1 MAQKDQNSSPKRSL
15 MQLSVQAAARYIN
28 LPERTIRH
36 HLKTKKLVGH
46 KVGKEWFIDRASV
59 DAFAQRYGFVT
70 GPLEPEEITPGD
82 VLVQPE
88 SSPIRPIPT
97 EADNTGKSAP
107 KSGGEFIGPSG
118 EPSSGKDAK
127 KKDRQPRALFSL
139 RVFQLSLAIF
149 KQSSP
154 FSDADFDRSDFSRSD
169 REHPEHPEHPI
180 EEGKTE
186 ARQAKNPLH
195 DQRHVK
201 FQGLQGRINTLKLE
215 YFGLLGRGFYSF
227 HYREKIWAYREARN
241 RLAELTALY
250 LVAEGTQALG
260 LRLESEVLPALG
272 ALLRLTE
279 KNAAMRSAAG
289 PVGPGFGNAMNATT
303 PVMMQAVPFATGYW
317 PSPHSSPFYFGS
329 GPDPIATNGG

>member
-1 MAQKDQNSSPKRSL
+1 MSEKGQNNSQKRSSTRL
-15 MQLSVQAAARYIN
+15 LGQLSVQAAARYIN

-70 GPLEPEEITPGD
+70 GPLEPEEITPSD
-82 VLVQPE
+82 VLSQPE
-88 SSPIRPIPT
+88 SSPIRPLPG
-97 EADNTGKSAP
+97 EADNTEKTAP
-107 KSGGEFIGPSG
+107 KSSNE
-118 EPSSGKDAK
+118 AK
-127 KKDRQPRALFSL
+127 HSDPAKEMKQKARQPRALFSL

-149 KQSSP
+149 KESSP
-154 FSDADFDRSDFSRSD
+154 FSGADLEGSD
-169 REHPEHPEHPI
+169 REHSVEA
-180 EEGKTE
+180 GMTE
-186 ARQAKNPLH
+186 TRHSGNPSH
-195 DQRHVK
+195 AQMKVEM
-201 FQGLQGRINTLKLE
+201 QVRINTLKLE

-241 RLAELTALY
+241 RLAEMTALY
-250 LVAEGTQALG
+250 LVADGTQALG

-289 PVGPGFGNAMNATT
+289 PVGPGFGSAVSAAPML
-303 PVMMQAVPFATGYW
+303 MQAVPFTAGYW
-317 PSPHSSPFYFGS
+317 TTPHSSPFHFGS
-329 GPDPIATNGG
+329 GSDPIMTNGG

>member
-1 MAQKDQNSSPKRSL
+1 MSERDQNNSPKRSL

-70 GPLEPEEITPGD
+70 GPLQPEEITPSD
-82 VLVQPE
+82 VLSQPE
-88 SSPIRPIPT
+88 SSPIRPLPA
-97 EADNTGKSAP
+97 EADDTEKTASKSSNEAKHSDP
-107 KSGGEFIGPSG
+107 A
-118 EPSSGKDAK
+118 KDVR

-149 KQSSP
+149 KESSP
-154 FSDADFDRSDFSRSD
+154 FSGADLEGSD
-169 REHPEHPEHPI
+169 REHSVETR
-180 EEGKTE
+180 KTE
-186 ARQAKNPLH
+186 APQSKNPLH
-195 DQRHVK
+195 V
-201 FQGLQGRINTLKLE
+201 RINTLKLE

-241 RLAELTALY
+241 RLAEMTALY
-250 LVAEGTQALG
+250 LVADGTQALG

-289 PVGPGFGNAMNATT
+289 PVGPGFGSAVNAAPM
-303 PVMMQAVPFATGYW
+303 MMQAVPFTTGYW
-317 PSPHSSPFYFGS
+317 TSPHSSPFHFGS
-329 GPDPIATNGG
+329 GSDPIMTNGG

>member
-1 MAQKDQNSSPKRSL
+1 

-97 EADNTGKSAP
+97 ESDNTGKSAP
-107 KSGGEFIGPSG
+107 KSGGEFVGPSG

-154 FSDADFDRSDFSRSD
+154 FSDADLDQSDLERPD
-169 REHPEHPEHPI
+169 REHSV
-180 EEGKTE
+180 EERKTE
-186 ARQAKNPLH
+186 APQLKNPLH
-195 DQRHVK
+195 VQM
-201 FQGLQGRINTLKLE
+201 QGRINTLKLE

-227 HYREKIWAYREARN
+227 HYREKILAYREARN
-241 RLAELTALY
+241 RLAELAALY
-250 LVAEGTQALG
+250 LVADGTQALG

-289 PVGPGFGNAMNATT
+289 PVGPGFGNAMNAPT

-329 GPDPIATNGG
+329 GSDPIMTNGG

>member
-1 MAQKDQNSSPKRSL
+1 

-70 GPLEPEEITPGD
+70 GPLEPEEITPSD

-88 SSPIRPIPT
+88 SSPIRPLPA

-107 KSGGEFIGPSG
+107 KFGGEFIGPSG
-118 EPSSGKDAK
+118 QPSSGKDAK

-149 KQSSP
+149 KESSP
-154 FSDADFDRSDFSRSD
+154 FSDADLDRSD
-169 REHPEHPEHPI
+169 REHPVESH
-180 EEGKTE
+180 KTL
-186 ARQAKNPLH
+186 APQSKNPLH
-195 DQRHVK
+195 VQM
-201 FQGLQGRINTLKLE
+201 QGRINTLKLE

-317 PSPHSSPFYFGS
+317 TSPHGSPFSFGS
-329 GPDPIATNGG
+329 GSDPMMTNGG

>member
-1 MAQKDQNSSPKRSL
+1 

-70 GPLEPEEITPGD
+70 GPLEPEELTPSD
-82 VLVQPE
+82 VLVHPE
-88 SSPIRPIPT
+88 SSPIRPMPA
-97 EADNTGKSAP
+97 EADDSGKSSNEAKRSDP
-107 KSGGEFIGPSG
+107 A
-118 EPSSGKDAK
+118 KDFK

-149 KQSSP
+149 KESSP
-154 FSDADFDRSDFSRSD
+154 FSGADLDGSD
-169 REHPEHPEHPI
+169 REHPVESH
-180 EEGKTE
+180 KTL
-186 ARQAKNPLH
+186 APQSKNPLH
-195 DQRHVK
+195 VQM
-201 FQGLQGRINTLKLE
+201 QGRINTLKLE

-289 PVGPGFGNAMNATT
+289 SLGPGFGSAVNAT
-303 PVMMQAVPFATGYW
+303 PMMMQAVPFATGYW
-317 PSPHSSPFYFGS
+317 ASAHGSPFSFGS
-329 GPDPIATNGG
+329 GSDPIMTNGG